1 MPSSTFSPMF
11 LQYLQEL
18 LDRLL
23 STALTEARLPENT
36 TSLQPSSDT
45 AGLLVELASSWSL
58 VPSSPLSTN
67 QHSFEIQTI
76 WPSLILPFLLTV
88 FSPPNHSPYWEFRHM
103 IQSPP
108 GGLSIILVTSVS
120 RPSGLPTSSLASPI
134 HSPHYSQKDTWKTQ
148 TNLFPCFQLSN
159 GFPMHLG

>member
-88 FSPPNHSPYWEFRHM
+88 FSPPNHSPY
-103 IQSPP
+103 
-108 GGLSIILVTSVS
+108 
-120 RPSGLPTSSLASPI
+120 
-134 HSPHYSQKDTWKTQ
+134 
-148 TNLFPCFQLSN
+148 
-159 GFPMHLG
+159 